1 MKSIFKISSPDDIEF
16 AMQHKDTLKNF
27 KVLREN
33 LNELKIKSVVVK
45 NFIKLIDEMVSKA
58 SETFETNYEVCDD
71 T

>member
-1 MKSIFKISSPDDIEF
+1 MKSIFKIANPDDIEF

-33 LNELKIKSVVVK
+33 LNEIRVSSTAIKNLIKS
-45 NFIKLIDEMVSKA
+45 IDEMVSKA
-58 SETFETNYEVCDD
+58 SQTFESNYEVCDD